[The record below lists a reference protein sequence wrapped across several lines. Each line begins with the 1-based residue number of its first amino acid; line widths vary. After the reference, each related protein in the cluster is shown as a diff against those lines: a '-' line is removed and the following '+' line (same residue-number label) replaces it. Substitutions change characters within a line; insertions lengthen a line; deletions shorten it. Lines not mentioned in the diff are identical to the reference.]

1 MKSLNIIFLGR
12 SGSGKGT
19 QLALLKKRF
28 NLTEVDTGAL
38 LREFVKQKGYLS
50 QKTKEVMAQGDLVPF
65 WLVVNLWLKKIL
77 NIPIKRGLIFEGS
90 PRQLEEAKILHEVF
104 DWLGRQ
110 KVIAIYLNVS
120 EKEVTRRLSLRRIC
134 SQCGREYSL
143 EFNPG
148 LKTCPVCGGKLI
160 RRADDYP
167 KAIKNRMAYF
177 KRDLIP
183 VIKYFRKQNLL
194 IEVNGVGSVEE
205 VQKRIIDN
213 LKIKFLQ
220 K

>member
-28 NLTEVDTGAL
+28 NLIEIDTGAL
-38 LREFVKQKGYLS
+38 LRQFVKQKGYLP
-50 QKTKEVMAQGDLVPF
+50 QRAKEVMTKGELVPF

-77 NIPIKRGLIFEGS
+77 PVPISRGLIFEGS

-104 DWLGRQ
+104 NWLGRQ
-110 KVIAIYLNVS
+110 KIIAIYLNVP
-120 EKEVTRRLSLRRIC
+120 EKEVIRRLSLRRIC
-134 SQCGREYSL
+134 EKCGREYSL
-143 EFNPG
+143 EFTPK
-148 LKTCPVCGGKLI
+148 LKTCPVCGGTLI

-167 KAIKNRMAYF
+167 QAIKNRMGYF
-177 KRDLIP
+177 RRDLIP

-194 IEVNGVGSVEE
+194 IEINGVGSVEE
-205 VQKRIIDN
+205 VQKRIIDSLN
-213 LKIKFLQ
+213 HKFLT